1 MSGENQE
8 PSGPQAVDLTA
19 LDLDQLLG
27 LFIGLLSAKAWQY
40 MGVRLTPGKEEAEKD
55 MARASVA
62 IDCIS
67 YLVEKAVYYM
77 PEEEA
82 GRLRALVSDLQIN
95 YARQS

>member
-8 PSGPQAVDLTA
+8 PSGPQAVNLTA
-19 LDLDQLLG
+19 LDLGQLLG

-55 MARASVA
+55 LARASAA
-62 IDCIS
+62 IDCVS
-67 YLVEKAVYYM
+67 YLVEKAVHYM

-82 GRLRALVSDLQIN
+82 GRLRALVTDLQIN